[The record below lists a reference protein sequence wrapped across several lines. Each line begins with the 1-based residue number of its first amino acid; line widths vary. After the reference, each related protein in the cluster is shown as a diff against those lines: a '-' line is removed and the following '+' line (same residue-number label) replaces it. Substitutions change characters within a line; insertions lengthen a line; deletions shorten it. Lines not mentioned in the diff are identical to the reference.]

1 MGGRGSN
8 ADRNTQPTKSLDE
21 LKADRKAAAEEYLD
35 FVNSHSDE
43 DGVMENERDI
53 AKALELQRKFD
64 EAEYNLYSHP
74 SMAPAVKKDEN
85 WKGSGITDLTKE
97 DAITVRQDMLKNK
110 NMYMAIQSAAHG
122 VAYGS
127 QTADTAVDSLY
138 NSNPLSTYKLFEP
151 TRKMLKRK
159 YGDTMTLYRVPTAQ
173 TAKATYNMTSTKAN
187 AQQYAQMYGGKVQSF
202 KVPVRDILAV
212 NLARNGGYEE
222 FIVLN
227 RRKK

>member
-35 FVNSHSDE
+35 FINSHSDE

-53 AKALELQRKFD
+53 AKALELQQKLD
-64 EAEYNLYSHP
+64 EVEYALYQQ
-74 SMAPAVKKDEN
+74 MAPAVKKDEN

-97 DAITVRQDMLKNK
+97 DAVTVRQDMLKNK
-110 NMYMAIQSAAHG
+110 NMYMAIKNAEHG
-122 VAYGS
+122 VFYGS

-138 NSNPLSTYKLFEP
+138 RQNPLSTYKIFEP
-151 TRKMLKRK
+151 TRKMLKAK
-159 YGDTMTLYRVPTAQ
+159 YGDTMTLYRVQTAQ
-173 TAKATYNMTSTKAN
+173 TAKPTFNMTSTKAN
-187 AQQYAQMYGGKVQSF
+187 AQQYAQLYGGKVESF
-202 KVPVRDILAV
+202 KVPVRNILAV
-212 NLARNGGYEE
+212 NIARNGKYEE

-227 RRKK
+227 RKRK